1 MKKQTKKEEDVGYKK
16 PEPNMRDWLKESPG
30 QDDGDGRA
38 EAEHEEWKTAS
49 KGSRSRSDFI
59 KKMKML
65 ECLFDVQGRDLEN
78 WKEFGIGLLLSKWK
92 TPNEKVKS
100 Y

>member
-16 PEPNMRDWLKESPG
+16 PEPNMLDWLKESPG
-30 QDDGDGRA
+30 QDDGDSRA

-59 KKMKML
+59 KKMKIL
-65 ECLFDVQGRDLEN
+65 ECLSDV
-78 WKEFGIGLLLSKWK
+78 
-92 TPNEKVKS
+92 
-100 Y
+100 